1 MSIDEVSKLLNISK
15 SQLRFYEKLHIINP
29 IMRDNSGKRDYSE
42 KDLLLIKLLLFLKKL
57 GMPLKDIN
65 EFIELKKEGDVT
77 LDKRKKK
84 LEELLME
91 TENVILEKIESKK
104 ILENLIQSDD
114 LKACF
119 NCKK

>member
-42 KDLLLIKLLLFLKKL
+42 KDLLLIKLVLFLKKL

>member
-15 SQLRFYEKLHIINP
+15 SQLRFDEKLHIINP

-42 KDLLLIKLLLFLKKL
+42 KDLLLIKLVLFLKKL
-57 GMPLKDIN
+57 GMSLKDIN
-65 EFIELKKEGDVT
+65 EFIEFKKEGDIT

>member
-42 KDLLLIKLLLFLKKL
+42 KDLLLIKLVLFLKKL
-57 GMPLKDIN
+57 GMSLKDIN
-65 EFIELKKEGDVT
+65 EFIEFKKEGDIT

>member
-1 MSIDEVSKLLNISK
+1 MSINEVSELLNVSK
-15 SQLRFYEKLHIINP
+15 SQLRFYEKLRIINP
-29 IMRDNSGKRDYSE
+29 IMKNSSGKRDYSE
-42 KDLLLIKLLLFLKKL
+42 KDLLLIKLVLFLKKL
-57 GMPLKDIN
+57 GMPLKNIN

-77 LDKRKKK
+77 LDERRKK
-84 LEELLME
+84 LEELLLE
-91 TENVILEKIESKK
+91 TENIILEKIESKK

>member
-42 KDLLLIKLLLFLKKL
+42 KDLLLIKLVLFLKKL

-65 EFIELKKEGDVT
+65 EFIEFKKEGDIT